1 MPHPPLAIVNP
12 ACRSGATGR
21 RWDRVEPRLR
31 EALGELQVE
40 RTRSARD
47 GERIAREAVRAGVD
61 RLIVAGGDGTMNEV
75 VTGLLSAELGE
86 YAQLGLLP
94 LGTGGDLARTIGMP
108 RDLDTALAA
117 LSRGATR
124 KLDAGRIRYLGRDG
138 KEKTTYFLNVASF
151 GISGL
156 VDDLVDRA
164 PKALGGTISFLIGT
178 LRSILRYRFPDV
190 SVRVDG
196 VSVHERFFGGGM
208 QIAPGSQPDDG
219 LFDVVIVSGFSRSRL
234 LANLPSIYRGTHLSH
249 PAVSVH
255 RGTHLEA
262 VAPPGEVW
270 MDIDGD
276 ALGTLPASPLT
287 AEGEGYRAADFA
299 DEDLTESHQAA
310 AKADQRQHFRSHLS
324 SPAGR
329 GHLILAFGLRSN
341 TS

>member
-12 ACRSGATGR
+12 ASRSGATGR
-21 RWDRVEPRLR
+21 CWDRIEPRLR

-40 RTRSARD
+40 RTRTARD

-61 RLIVAGGDGTMNEV
+61 RLIVAGGDGTISEV

-86 YAQLGLLP
+86 YVQIGLLP

-108 RDLDTALAA
+108 RDLDSALAA
-117 LSRGATR
+117 FSHGATR
-124 KLDAGRIRYLGRDG
+124 KLDAGRVRYLGRDG
-138 KEKTTYFLNVASF
+138 KEKTSYFLNVASF

-178 LRSILRYRFPDV
+178 LRSILRYQFPEV

-196 VSVHERFFGGGM
+196 ASVHEGPLVLAATANGRFFGGGM
-208 QIAPGSQPDDG
+208 QIAPRSQPDDG
-219 LFDVVIVSGFSRSRL
+219 LFDVVIVAGLSRSGV

-255 RGTHLEA
+255 RGTRIEA

-276 ALGTLPASPLT
+276 ALGTLPASIELLP
-287 AEGEGYRAADFA
+287 RAITLFGVAD
-299 DEDLTESHQAA
+299 S
-310 AKADQRQHFRSHLS
+310 R
-324 SPAGR
+324 
-329 GHLILAFGLRSN
+329 
-341 TS
+341 